1 MGKVWQIWLHPRA
14 ALREIEE
21 LRDTN
26 ETLGHSLHEAEE
38 SVRELRGQLEAS
50 ADTERHLKEIED
62 MLSAVGEM
70 KERYEE
76 RISRLRAKIA
86 ELKQS
91 KSRVETD
98 REERELIDMLGDN
111 EEISQDD
118 LQQEKTDAGDTASD
132 QDWLEFL
139 DA

>member
-38 SVRELRGQLEAS
+38 FVRELRGQLEAS

-91 KSRVETD
+91 QSRVETD
-98 REERELIDMLGDN
+98 RDEHELIDMLGDN

>member
-91 KSRVETD
+91 QSRVETD
-98 REERELIDMLGDN
+98 REEHELIDMLGDN
-111 EEISQDD
+111 KEISQDD